1 VSYIRVILHAN
12 IFFGL
17 STLWKAACLG
27 SFLFFKVTCYSS
39 TSFRGQADNPVSSFS
54 ASPETSLKYTGVVV
68 LLKHLQL
75 MQLDSSRYMDW
86 KIPYVFMEV
95 LLCIAVTRMSS
106 YYWLFTSNRSV

>member
-1 VSYIRVILHAN
+1 VSYIRVILLAN

-27 SFLFFKVTCYSS
+27 SFLFVKVTCYSS

-54 ASPETSLKYTGVVV
+54 ASPETSFKYTGVVV
-68 LLKHLQL
+68 LLEHLQL

-86 KIPYVFMEV
+86 KIPYVFYGGVVVYCSYQNVFV
-95 LLCIAVTRMSS
+95 LLVIYVE
-106 YYWLFTSNRSV
+106 